1 MNEIQSSSSSS
12 STNIDDKANK
22 NNTYMSKNLV
32 VFDKNIEENDDFG
45 EIVQNEENKEFENLS
60 IELGEKKVIV
70 LSILIPFSIIGALI
84 RIGLN
89 VLHTYPGS
97 PVFSLI
103 YPQFVGCVIM
113 GFCLARKGFIME
125 KYEKNFSFLFLFI
138 CIKKLFIPF
147 HCSVIC

>member
-1 MNEIQSSSSSS
+1 MLSLLFFLNRQIMNEIQNSSSSS
-12 STNIDDKANK
+12 STILDDKPSKINI
-22 NNTYMSKNLV
+22 SKNLV
-32 VFDKNIEENDDFG
+32 LVDNNIEENDDFG
-45 EIVQNEENKEFENLS
+45 EIIQYKENKEVENSS
-60 IELGEKKVIV
+60 IELGEKKAVV

-89 VLHTYPGS
+89 ILHSYPGS

-125 KYEKNFSFLFLFI
+125 R
-138 CIKKLFIPF
+138 
-147 HCSVIC
+147 